1 MKWKA
6 AFDKEMFELKK
17 QVVDKT
23 PKKTTGKQLFERD
36 ESLFTSD
43 LQFTE
48 GEVEVD
54 ESLFQD
60 LEDLDLED
68 NEDDE
73 YNPDDDEEEEEEE

>member
-1 MKWKA
+1 MS
-6 AFDKEMFELKK
+6 ELKK
-17 QVVDKT
+17 EKVDKT
-23 PKKTTGKQLFERD
+23 PKKTTGKQLFEKD

-60 LEDLDLED
+60 LDDLDLED
-68 NEDDE
+68 DEDDE
-73 YNPDDDEEEEEEE
+73 YHPDDDEEEEE